1 MMTITHD
8 ECRDAV
14 AGGSPVD
21 TATEAHLADCAPCR
35 TFAAAVADLDR
46 RATAAAPGDAPPG
59 LADRVVAALPLGASA
74 ARSTWTGRMRPLVAV
89 AAAVLLAAGVVSS
102 NALRDSEDGP
112 RSVLLAA
119 ATHFEE
125 EGASDVTVDAVTEV
139 EIPANGRDP
148 DFSDAPPE
156 VRDHMAE
163 QWNRILAELDRQ
175 LAELD
180 QHIDEMLSRVP
191 GAPPAPPRDRPGPAS
206 PGQPAEPAPAA
217 PESASL
223 SIRIQAAGAVD
234 PATGLQLEGAVIAVP
249 GTINVRESTAA
260 FAIDTSRQG
269 SAALRGPDGTW
280 VETEAGSGPLARV
293 LRDPRALP
301 TILRAAEGEI
311 VASAGVT
318 VGDGQRGRR
327 YTFRVP
333 AAAAGGGT
341 EPWIASAVIDDGGRV
356 RQLSLTPR
364 PFGQPTPTRTRLT
377 VDIGGRA
384 ALDPSRSPAQIG
396 GRMVADTSSPFAPV
410 SPAVRAAVEGSA
422 R

>member
-1 MMTITHD
+1 MTITHD
-8 ECRDAV
+8 ECHDAV

-46 RATAAAPGDAPPG
+46 RAAAAAPGGAPPG
-59 LADRVVAALPLGASA
+59 LSDRVVAALPLDALPAG
-74 ARSTWTGRMRPLVAV
+74 STWTGRMRPLVAV
-89 AAAVLLAAGVVSS
+89 AAAVLLVAGVMSS
-102 NALRDSEDGP
+102 LALRDGEDGP

-125 EGASDVTVDAVTEV
+125 EGASEVTVDAVTDV

-148 DFSDAPPE
+148 DFAHAPLE

-163 QWNRILAELDRQ
+163 QWNRIMTELDRQ

-180 QHIDEMLSRVP
+180 QRIDEMLSRVP
-191 GAPPAPPRDRPGPAS
+191 GAPPAPPRDRPRPAS
-206 PGQPAEPAPAA
+206 PGQSAEPAPAA

-223 SIRIQAAGAVD
+223 SIRIRAAGAVD
-234 PATGLQLEGAVIAVP
+234 PAAGLQLEGAVVAVP
-249 GTINVRESTAA
+249 GTIEVGESTAA
-260 FAIDTSRQG
+260 FAIDTSQQG

-280 VETEAGSGPLARV
+280 VETEAGSGPLGRV
-293 LRDPRALP
+293 LLDPRALP

-311 VASAGVT
+311 LAGASVT
-318 VGDGQRGRR
+318 VGDGERGRR

-341 EPWIASAVIDDGGRV
+341 EPWTASAVIDDTGRV
-356 RQLSLTPR
+356 RQLSLSPR
-364 PFGQPTPTRTRLT
+364 LSGQPTTTRTRLT

-384 ALDPSRSPAQIG
+384 ALDASRSPGPVG
-396 GRMVADTSSPFAPV
+396 GRMVADTSSPFASV

>member
-1 MMTITHD
+1 MTITHD

-21 TATEAHLADCAPCR
+21 IATEAHLADCAPCR

-46 RATAAAPGDAPPG
+46 RAAAAAPGAAPPG
-59 LADRVVAALPLGASA
+59 LSDRVVAALPLDASP
-74 ARSTWTGRMRPLVAV
+74 ARSARTGRVRPVVAV
-89 AAAVLLAAGVVSS
+89 AAAVLLVAGVVSS
-102 NALRDSEDGP
+102 LALRDGEDGP

-125 EGASDVTVDAVTEV
+125 DGASEVTVDAVTDV

-148 DFSDAPPE
+148 DFAHAPPE

-163 QWNRILAELDRQ
+163 QWNRIMTELDRQ

-180 QHIDEMLSRVP
+180 QRIEEMLSRVP
-191 GAPPAPPRDRPGPAS
+191 GTPPAPPRDRSRPVS
-206 PGQPAEPAPAA
+206 PGRSAEQAPAA

-223 SIRIQAAGAVD
+223 SIRIRAAGAVD
-234 PATGLQLEGAVIAVP
+234 PTAGLQLEGAVIAVP
-249 GTINVRESTAA
+249 GTIEVRGSAAA

-280 VETEAGSGPLARV
+280 VETEAGSGPLGRV
-293 LRDPRALP
+293 LLDPRALP
-301 TILRAAEGEI
+301 IILRAAEGEI
-311 VASAGVT
+311 LAGASVT
-318 VGDGQRGRR
+318 VGDGERGRR
-327 YTFRVP
+327 YTFRLS

-341 EPWIASAVIDDGGRV
+341 EPWTASAVIDDAGRV
-356 RQLSLTPR
+356 RQLSLSSR
-364 PFGQPTPTRTRLT
+364 LSGQPSTISTRLT

-384 ALDPSRSPAQIG
+384 ALDASRSPAQVG
-396 GRMVADTSSPFAPV
+396 GRVVSDSTSPFAPV
-410 SPAVRAAVEGSA
+410 SPAVRAAVKGSA
-422 R
+422 Q